1 MDKHSI
7 YDQENYA
14 VEYEED
20 RFGGSF
26 GRYLRDIE
34 VKIFSSV
41 IEATHNRVLDIGAG
55 TGKLCIPLSSQ
66 SREVIALDLSKE
78 MIKIAKMNAEI
89 EDVRIMTVVCDAEQ
103 LCFDD
108 KTFDCVVSSRLLMH
122 LPDWRN
128 GISEMCRVSKFLLI
142 IDFPPFSSFAV
153 IDSFFKKLKKF
164 FISSTQ
170 TYKTF
175 FIRGVIDELQ
185 KNQFQVVTI
194 HRQFFL
200 PIAVHRWLDN
210 PMLSDR
216 VEKIFKITGLLRL
229 LGAPVTVKAKRRDF

>member
-7 YDQENYA
+7 YDQENYV

-20 RFGGSF
+20 RYGGSF

-34 VKIFSSV
+34 VKNFSSF
-41 IEATHNRVLDIGAG
+41 IEATHNRVLDVGAG

-78 MIKIAKMNAEI
+78 MIRISKMNADI

-122 LPDWRN
+122 LTDWRN

-142 IDFPPFSSFAV
+142 IEFPPFSSFAV
-153 IDSFFKKLKKF
+153 IDSFFKKLEKF

-175 FIRGVIDELQ
+175 LIKSVIEEL
-185 KNQFQVVTI
+185 KRNQFEVVTVN
-194 HRQFFL
+194 RQFFL
-200 PIAVHRWLDN
+200 PIIVHRWFNN
-210 PMLSDR
+210 PWLSKR
-216 VEKIFKITGLLRL
+216 IENLCKMTGLIRL
-229 LGAPVTVKAKRRDF
+229 MGAPVTVKAVRKNQ